1 MSPRSTRS
9 AQKCDDDREGA
20 ANLWNDEADARLA
33 QIALASCFEREAMA
47 VGFDQ
52 LHCL

>member
-1 MSPRSTRS
+1 MIARGP
-9 AQKCDDDREGA
+9 QIFG
-20 ANLWNDEADARLA
+20 NDEADARLA